1 MAIDVENGA
10 LRVVEESEPDDV
22 GDSSNAGLVEVVYL
36 ANRLHVARD
45 VLKDRISS
53 TAAVSTTTPRRY
65 LNGSASPAPVTV
77 GAARRIDRRTHLA
90 PSRWGLR
97 QLRQV
102 KPICNGH

>member
-1 MAIDVENGA
+1 MTF
-10 LRVVEESEPDDV
+10 

-77 GAARRIDRRTHLA
+77 GATRRIDRRTHRPHRDGVSA
-90 PSRWGLR
+90 SYVRSSRS
-97 QLRQV
+97 V
-102 KPICNGH
+102 MAAE